1 MHIHVQIVPQTNKQ
15 TFNHICSPRIRFP
28 YLYSTPRLGKRTFVR
43 QKDRPGK
50 DVQQIRDIKMYQRV
64 KRVSRWKEYIE
75 KLVNDENEKMDGWMD
90 EG

>member
-15 TFNHICSPRIRFP
+15 TFNHIRSPRIRFP
-28 YLYSTPRLGKRTFVR
+28 YPHSTPPLGKRTFVR

-50 DVQQIRDIKMYQRV
+50 DVQQIRDIKMYQQV

-75 KLVNDENEKMDGWMD
+75 KLMNDENEKKWLDG
-90 EG
+90 